1 VSAAASGADRAFI
14 DPASGGGGGSAGGG
28 GPAGGGGWGGDEWRR
43 WRLPALAAALAG
55 AGAAAA
61 AIGERRRRARPPPR
75 VPYTTV
81 VVPAL
86 NEAKTIEECL
96 RHLQS
101 LDPPP
106 REIIVV
112 DGGSADAT
120 VALARGLAARDRR
133 AAWDLGR
140 LRGASPGELATAARG
155 AVDGAARAT
164 ANAPA
169 ATAATAAARLG
180 RPAPRRRAPRV
191 RVLRAGRGRAR
202 QMNAGAAAANGEL
215 LLFVHADSRPP
226 RDALSRAAAALADPG
241 VVLGGF
247 ATSIEHPP
255 GRPLLGPS
263 FHNMISSYYAPLLF
277 AGPAAARGGLKCLFG
292 DQSLFCRAAD
302 FRRAGGYDGA
312 LPIMEDADLCVRMHE
327 AGLASGK
334 RGREV
339 QLVWGAPNRTSGR
352 RLAPMGALGST
363 IVHWRVALAWWRGA
377 PPAALRRIYDE
388 VYTDGYR

>member
-1 VSAAASGADRAFI
+1 
-14 DPASGGGGGSAGGG
+14 
-28 GPAGGGGWGGDEWRR
+28 
-43 WRLPALAAALAG
+43 
-55 AGAAAA
+55 
-61 AIGERRRRARPPPR
+61 
-75 VPYTTV
+75 
-81 VVPAL
+81 
-86 NEAKTIEECL
+86 
-96 RHLQS
+96 
-101 LDPPP
+101 
-106 REIIVV
+106 
-112 DGGSADAT
+112 
-120 VALARGLAARDRR
+120 
-133 AAWDLGR
+133 
-140 LRGASPGELATAARG
+140 
-155 AVDGAARAT
+155 
-164 ANAPA
+164 
-169 ATAATAAARLG
+169 
-180 RPAPRRRAPRV
+180 
-191 RVLRAGRGRAR
+191 
-202 QMNAGAAAANGEL
+202 MNAGAGAANGEL

-226 RDALSRAAAALADPG
+226 RDALARAAAALADPG

-277 AGPAAARGGLKCLFG
+277 AGPAAARAGLKCLFG

-302 FRRAGGYDGA
+302 FRRAGGYNGA

-352 RLAPMGALGST
+352 RLAPMGALRST
-363 IVHWRVALAWWRGA
+363 IVHWRIALAWWRGA